1 MTTGEIIQRE
11 RTCLGLSQEKLAEQV
26 GVSRQAVSKWELGD
40 AMPDTD
46 KLVPLARA
54 LGIFLDTLLD
64 YQPQQAEET
73 PKEIEEKKPGWLAL
87 HWYWI
92 GVPLIL
98 WGAARLIPVLF
109 AILMVLNMAESSP
122 GISTGII
129 LYLPYFI
136 LFLAALV
143 GGVLMVILGRRSVRR
158 RYGLKP
164 LTPPPWKGPREL
176 IVRRWYWLGALV
188 AGGGVL
194 VGILRI
200 YASQALYDQIEA
212 YQQDLNMYQ
221 GDALREHI
229 DQIPE
234 WYLNG
239 EAGFQVYIMRNQGLL
254 ILAAGVILGGILFF
268 LGRWLVCRRWKE
280 NEEKF
285 IAK

>member
-1 MTTGEIIQRE
+1 MKIGEIIQRE
-11 RTCLGLSQEKLAEQV
+11 RTRLGLSQEKLAEQV

-54 LGIFLDTLLD
+54 LGISVDTLLD
-64 YQPQQAEET
+64 HHPQETEET
-73 PKEIEEKKPGWLAL
+73 PKEREEKKPGWLAL

-92 GVPLIL
+92 GVPLAL
-98 WGAARLIPVLF
+98 WGAARLSTVCF
-109 AILMVLNMAESSP
+109 AMSM
-122 GISTGII
+122 TGFAVSF
-129 LYLPYFI
+129 LVYLPY
-136 LFLAALV
+136 LLLPLSALV
-143 GGVLMVILGRRSVRR
+143 GGLILFVQGRRASRR
-158 RYGLKP
+158 RQGRQKLK
-164 LTPPPWKGPREL
+164 LPPWKGPREL
-176 IVRRWYWLGALV
+176 ITWRWYWLGALV

-194 VGILRI
+194 VGVLRI
-200 YASQALYDQIEA
+200 HASQVLYDQIEA

-280 NEEKF
+280 NEEKS

>member
-1 MTTGEIIQRE
+1 MKIGEIIQRE
-11 RTCLGLSQEKLAEQV
+11 RTRLGLSQEKLAEQV

-54 LGIFLDTLLD
+54 LGISVDTLLD
-64 YQPQQAEET
+64 HHPQETEET
-73 PKEIEEKKPGWLAL
+73 PKEREEKKPGWLAL

-98 WGAARLIPVLF
+98 WGATRVSAVF
-109 AILMVLNMAESSP
+109 WAM
-122 GISTGII
+122 STVGFS
-129 LYLPYFI
+129 LSVFVYLPYLI
-136 LFLAALV
+136 LPLSVLV
-143 GGVLMVILGRRSVRR
+143 GGVVLFVQGRRASRR
-158 RYGLKP
+158 KQRPNVLKR
-164 LTPPPWKGPREL
+164 PPWKGPREL
-176 IVRRWYWLGALV
+176 ITWRWYWLGALV

-194 VGILRI
+194 VGVLRI
-200 YASQALYDQIEA
+200 HASQVLYDQIEA

>member
-1 MTTGEIIQRE
+1 MKTGGIIQRE
-11 RTCLGLSQEKLAEQV
+11 RTRLGLSQEKLAEQV

-40 AMPDTD
+40 TMPDTD

-54 LGIFLDTLLD
+54 LGISVDTLLD
-64 YQPQQAEET
+64 HHPQEAEET

-98 WGAARLIPVLF
+98 WGATRVSAVFWAMSVVGFSLSVF
-109 AILMVLNMAESSP
+109 V
-122 GISTGII
+122 
-129 LYLPYFI
+129 YLPYLI
-136 LFLAALV
+136 LPLSVLV
-143 GGVLMVILGRRSVRR
+143 GGVVLFVQGRRSSRR
-158 RYGLKP
+158 KQRPNVLK
-164 LTPPPWKGPREL
+164 LPPWKGPREL
-176 IVRRWYWLGALV
+176 ITRRWYWLGALV

-200 YASQALYDQIEA
+200 YASQTLYDQIEA

>member
-1 MTTGEIIQRE
+1 MKIGEIIQRE
-11 RTCLGLSQEKLAEQV
+11 RTRLGLSQEKLAEQV

-54 LGIFLDTLLD
+54 LGISVDTLLD
-64 YQPQQAEET
+64 HHPQET
-73 PKEIEEKKPGWLAL
+73 GEIPKEIEEKKPGWLAL

-92 GVPLIL
+92 GVTLIL
-98 WGAARLIPVLF
+98 WGATRVSAVF
-109 AILMVLNMAESSP
+109 WAM
-122 GISTGII
+122 STVGFS
-129 LYLPYFI
+129 LSVFVYLPYLI
-136 LFLAALV
+136 LPLSVLV
-143 GGVLMVILGRRSVRR
+143 GGVVLFVQGRRSSRR
-158 RYGLKP
+158 KQRPNVLK
-164 LTPPPWKGPREL
+164 LPPWKGPREL
-176 IVRRWYWLGALV
+176 IARRWYWLGALV
-188 AGGGVL
+188 AGGSVL

-254 ILAAGVILGGILFF
+254 ILAAGMILGGILFF

-280 NEEKF
+280 TEEKF

>member
-1 MTTGEIIQRE
+1 MKTGGIIQRE
-11 RTCLGLSQEKLAEQV
+11 RTRLGLSQEKLAEQV

-54 LGIFLDTLLD
+54 LGISVDTLLD
-64 YQPQQAEET
+64 HHPQETEET

-98 WGAARLIPVLF
+98 WGATRVSAVF
-109 AILMVLNMAESSP
+109 WAMSMVGFSLSVFV
-122 GISTGII
+122 
-129 LYLPYFI
+129 YLPYLI
-136 LFLAALV
+136 LPLSVLV
-143 GGVLMVILGRRSVRR
+143 GGVVLFVQGRRASRR
-158 RYGLKP
+158 KQRPNVLKR
-164 LTPPPWKGPREL
+164 PPWKGPREL
-176 IVRRWYWLGALV
+176 ITRRWYWLGALV

-194 VGILRI
+194 VGVLRI
-200 YASQALYDQIEA
+200 HASQVLYDQIEA

-280 NEEKF
+280 NKEKF

>member
-1 MTTGEIIQRE
+1 M
-11 RTCLGLSQEKLAEQV
+11 
-26 GVSRQAVSKWELGD
+26 
-40 AMPDTD
+40 
-46 KLVPLARA
+46 
-54 LGIFLDTLLD
+54 
-64 YQPQQAEET
+64 
-73 PKEIEEKKPGWLAL
+73 
-87 HWYWI
+87 
-92 GVPLIL
+92 
-98 WGAARLIPVLF
+98 
-109 AILMVLNMAESSP
+109 
-122 GISTGII
+122 
-129 LYLPYFI
+129 
-136 LFLAALV
+136 
-143 GGVLMVILGRRSVRR
+143 
-158 RYGLKP
+158 
-164 LTPPPWKGPREL
+164 
-176 IVRRWYWLGALV
+176 

-239 EAGFQVYIMRNQGLL
+239 EGYSQAAALHNQGLV
-254 ILAAGVILGGILFF
+254 ILALGVILGAVLFF

>member
-1 MTTGEIIQRE
+1 MKIGEIIQRE
-11 RTCLGLSQEKLAEQV
+11 RTRLGLSQEKLAEQV

-54 LGIFLDTLLD
+54 LGISVDTLLD
-64 YQPQQAEET
+64 HHPQEAEET
-73 PKEIEEKKPGWLAL
+73 PKEREEKKPGWLAL

-98 WGAARLIPVLF
+98 WGATRVSAVF
-109 AILMVLNMAESSP
+109 WAM
-122 GISTGII
+122 STVGFS
-129 LYLPYFI
+129 LSVFVYLPYLI
-136 LFLAALV
+136 LPLSVLV
-143 GGVLMVILGRRSVRR
+143 GGVVLFVQGRRASRR
-158 RYGLKP
+158 KQRPNVLKR
-164 LTPPPWKGPREL
+164 PPWKGPREL
-176 IVRRWYWLGALV
+176 ITRRWYWLGALV

-200 YASQALYDQIEA
+200 HASQVLYDQIEA

-239 EAGFQVYIMRNQGLL
+239 KAGFQVYIIRNQGLL

-280 NEEKF
+280 NKEKF

>member
-1 MTTGEIIQRE
+1 MKTGGIIQRE
-11 RTCLGLSQEKLAEQV
+11 RTRLGLSQEKLAEQV

-54 LGIFLDTLLD
+54 LGISVDTLLD
-64 YQPQQAEET
+64 HHPQETEET
-73 PKEIEEKKPGWLAL
+73 PKEREEKKPGWLAL

-98 WGAARLIPVLF
+98 WGATRVSAVF
-109 AILMVLNMAESSP
+109 WAM
-122 GISTGII
+122 STVGFS
-129 LYLPYFI
+129 LSVFVYLPYLI
-136 LFLAALV
+136 LPLSVLV
-143 GGVLMVILGRRSVRR
+143 GGVVLFVQGRRASRR
-158 RYGLKP
+158 KQRPNVLK
-164 LTPPPWKGPREL
+164 PPPWKGPREL
-176 IVRRWYWLGALV
+176 ITRRWYWLGALV

-194 VGILRI
+194 VGVLRI
-200 YASQALYDQIEA
+200 HASQVLYDQIEA

-234 WYLNG
+234 WSLNG

-280 NEEKF
+280 NKEKF

>member
-1 MTTGEIIQRE
+1 MKTGGIIQRE
-11 RTCLGLSQEKLAEQV
+11 RTRLGLSQEKLAEQV

-54 LGIFLDTLLD
+54 LGISVDTLLD
-64 YQPQQAEET
+64 HHPQEAEET
-73 PKEIEEKKPGWLAL
+73 PKEREEKKPGWLAL

-98 WGAARLIPVLF
+98 WGATRVSAVF
-109 AILMVLNMAESSP
+109 WAM
-122 GISTGII
+122 STVGFS
-129 LYLPYFI
+129 LSVFVYLPYLI
-136 LFLAALV
+136 LPLSVLV
-143 GGVLMVILGRRSVRR
+143 GGVVLFVQGRRASRR
-158 RYGLKP
+158 KQRPNVLKR
-164 LTPPPWKGPREL
+164 PPWKGPREL
-176 IVRRWYWLGALV
+176 ITRRWYWLGALV

-200 YASQALYDQIEA
+200 HASQVLYDQIEA

-280 NEEKF
+280 NKEKF